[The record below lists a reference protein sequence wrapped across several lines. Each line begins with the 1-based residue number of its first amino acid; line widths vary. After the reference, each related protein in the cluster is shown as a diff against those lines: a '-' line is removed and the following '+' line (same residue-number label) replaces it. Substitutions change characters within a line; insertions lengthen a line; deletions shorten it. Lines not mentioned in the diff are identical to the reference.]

1 MKNSLLLFGLI
12 IFSLSSCVS
21 KKQYRSAQEEIARL
35 KNDSSALFEK
45 WSAKEV
51 AFDSLQNSF
60 QDYRSTADRNMASLM
75 SKLDAKSADLIEK
88 EGLLSER
95 AARLRELQE
104 QVAAQNEAM
113 QALRRTLRDALV
125 DIPAQDLQLEIK
137 DGKIYINLS
146 ENLLFG
152 SGSAIV
158 DPRGK
163 SALKS
168 VSQVLVKNPNLQ
180 IEVIGHTD
188 SIPIRTARFSDNWDL
203 SVARATS
210 ITRIL
215 VDEYNVSGRAI
226 KASGR
231 SEYLPVETNTSP
243 EGRARNR
250 RTEIVLSPNL
260 EKLFQLVDEA

>member
-1 MKNSLLLFGLI
+1 MKQIMYFTLI
-12 IFSLSSCVS
+12 VLSTACVS
-21 KKQYRSAQEEIARL
+21 KKQYLEALEDIERL
-35 KNDSSALFEK
+35 RNDSTVLHDA
-45 WSAKEV
+45 WNAKDAE
-51 AFDSLQNSF
+51 FDSLRYAFADFQNS
-60 QDYRSTADRNMASLM
+60 ADRNMASLM
-75 SKLDAKSADLIEK
+75 SKLNAKTADLVEK

-104 QVAAQNEAM
+104 QVSAQNDAM
-113 QALRRTLRDALV
+113 QSLRRTLRDALV
-125 DIPAQDLQLEIK
+125 DIPAQDLQVEIK

-152 SGSAIV
+152 SGSVIV

-163 SALKS
+163 AALKS
-168 VSQVLVKNPNLQ
+168 VAQVLTKNPNLQ
-180 IEVIGHTD
+180 IEVVGHTD

-215 VDEYNVSGRAI
+215 VDEYSVDGKNI
-226 KASGR
+226 KAAGR
-231 SEYLPVETNTSP
+231 SEYKPVGSNQTP

-250 RTEIVLSPNL
+250 RTEIVLSPDL
-260 EKLFQLVDEA
+260 EKLFRLVEE

>member
-1 MKNSLLLFGLI
+1 ML
-12 IFSLSSCVS
+12 SLSSCVS
-21 KKQYRSAQEEIARL
+21 KKKYLSAQEEIERL
-35 KNDSSALFEK
+35 KNDSSALYDR
-45 WSAKEV
+45 WSSKDV
-51 AFDSLQNSF
+51 AYDSLKSVF
-60 QDYRSTADRNMASLM
+60 QDYRATADRNMASLM
-75 SKLDAKSADLIEK
+75 SKLDAKTTDLIEK

-104 QVAAQNEAM
+104 QVSAQNEAM

-125 DIPAQDLQLEIK
+125 DIPSQDLQLEIRN
-137 DGKIYINLS
+137 GKIYINLS
-146 ENLLFG
+146 ENLLFS

-163 SALKS
+163 AALKS
-168 VSQVLVKNPNLQ
+168 VAQVLVKSPTLQ

-215 VDEYNVSGRAI
+215 VDEYSVSGRSI

-231 SEYLPVETNTSP
+231 SEYLPIETNLSP

-260 EKLFQLVDEA
+260 EKLFQLVEE